1 MRKVGEY
8 ILKYFKIFPNNES
21 DGQDYANL
29 VTNIVMYENIFTSN
43 ITIRVSLLE
52 TLDLIS
58 SIPII
63 GQEKVKLGIEFP
75 DGGGVE
81 TPSIDKD
88 FIIYN
93 ITGKTRDVNR
103 NTYTLDLVT
112 EDFMNSFNNRIGF
125 GYKEQSVSSI
135 ISSIASENLKTPS
148 NISASDDNQKSIVIP
163 NMSTFRAI
171 NWLRTKAYSNQ
182 YGSPFFFYETLFDYK
197 FKTMKEM
204 AKEPAKVF
212 YVDSPKVSAD
222 ASIEDL
228 KIIEWTT
235 TSEFNILD
243 NIINGMYQ
251 TTAQLVDCIGRT
263 SKVLEYDYWDS
274 GYSPVLGKNILQST
288 SRETHSSTNE
298 YILQDDFTKTN
309 NYDKYFLEGLATNQI
324 FDNYK
329 LKLKVFGNSMIS
341 SGDIINLEIQSQDL
355 PDTKDA
361 ADNHKKYS
369 GNWLVFAISHEFN
382 TENYIMEME
391 VVKDG
396 SEESY
401 V

>member
-163 NMSTFRAI
+163 NMSTFKAI

-341 SGDIINLEIQSQDL
+341 AGDIINLEIQSQDL

-361 ADNHKKYS
+361 ADKHKKYS

>member
-361 ADNHKKYS
+361 ADKHKKYS

>member
-1 MRKVGEY
+1 
-8 ILKYFKIFPNNES
+8 
-21 DGQDYANL
+21 
-29 VTNIVMYENIFTSN
+29 
-43 ITIRVSLLE
+43 LLE

-81 TPSIDKD
+81 SPSIDKD

-163 NMSTFRAI
+163 NMSTFKAI

-222 ASIEDL
+222 VSIEDL

-298 YILQDDFTKTN
+298 YVLQDDFTKTN

-341 SGDIINLEIQSQDL
+341 AGDIINLEIQSQDL

-361 ADNHKKYS
+361 ADKHKKYS

-382 TENYIMEME
+382 KENYIMEME

>member
-135 ISSIASENLKTPS
+135 ISSIASENLKTPA

-163 NMSTFRAI
+163 NMSTFKAI

-222 ASIEDL
+222 VTIEDL

-288 SRETHSSTNE
+288 SRITHSSTNE

-341 SGDIINLEIQSQDL
+341 AGDIINLEIQSQDL

-361 ADNHKKYS
+361 ADKHKKYS

-382 TENYIMEME
+382 KENYIMEME